1 MLPTPLPICPRFL
14 AALVNQDPAFAK
26 YANASSASLTAL
38 DHQEAKEGEGAVS
51 EYVTLD
57 LRFDPSQIN
66 NCVLEDGDQ
75 QARSSGTGYAL
86 AREPLTAGKAM
97 WEFTDIQDSA
107 NDETTCWGAATLPIT
122 GPKYDNSCFYVLRSY
137 NGKLYKVGGSV
148 GCVVRG
154 RGGGVFVVSPRS
166 KLTVDCLCAGLFVQ
180 DGESVCGYWVLVVA
194 HRDTG
199 CGAFPQ
205 P

>member
-1 MLPTPLPICPRFL
+1 MAKRFL

-137 NGKLYKVGGSV
+137 NGKLYKVGG
-148 GCVVRG
+148 GECGLCCAREG
-154 RGGGVFVVSPRS
+154 RRPVIGVSPRS
-166 KLTVDCLCAGLFVQ
+166 ELTVDCLCAGLFVQ
-180 DGESVCGYWVLVVA
+180 DIPCLFLTP
-194 HRDTG
+194 HRRGG
-199 CGAFPQ
+199 CVQG
-205 P
+205 